1 MCERT
6 LCVCVVEG
14 TASRPLVKSSSTAA
28 QESTGVPTCHVST
41 TASSTAEATS
51 KDRQETTP
59 GTMTLATKDTLET
72 TWDTT
77 TTAIKDVQETT
88 QGETVMVGEEELDA
102 AAAEIVTGVVVPT
115 ATVESDV
122 VSTSTGVTTFSS
134 VTNEAHNT
142 SVATN
147 FTPHITSVVSVVSTA
162 AGEAITSS
170 MTTSTVARDI
180 SMATGIILDASS
192 TRSPTCVT
200 SGIATNTSTSCF
212 ASTSSVV
219 STANDI
225 SMATDTAPSTAIAIN
240 ATFINV
246 TANGLAATVVAA
258 AVSTNVAPAAP
269 VVTGLSCDE
278 PMPLVSLSASQEG
291 TNSSTIPPISVFTKR
306 RSEYFTKEERKRVLA
321 HLLLTKPEREAKR
334 RQHRKPFRR
343 EYNIGT
349 FEYDVK
355 RGFICRRCDYIHS
368 SLTRFLTHVHYDIHM
383 KEMRR
388 CNHRTGLDGQLVRY
402 DQCAIVCEVRKGLI
416 KLAHIK
422 RKRELE
428 QARNATSQIAGQ
440 GSLIGDSSLSVT
452 ADSASTFPAVQVGDG
467 LTVQASYGPAVHAAD
482 GPTVQAGDC
491 LIVQAADGPAV
502 RASGGPAVH
511 VADGP
516 VLQAADGPTAQA
528 GDSSNVQV
536 AGGPTVQAGDGLTAI
551 IGAALINDLNHHLNY
566 FITIFGLR
574 F

>member
-41 TASSTAEATS
+41 AASSTAKATI
-51 KDRQETTP
+51 KDVQETTR
-59 GTMTLATKDTLET
+59 
-72 TWDTT
+72 DTT

-88 QGETVMVGEEELDA
+88 QGETVMVGVEELDA
-102 AAAEIVTGVVVPT
+102 AAAGIVTGVVVPT
-115 ATVESDV
+115 ATVKSDV
-122 VSTSTGVTTFSS
+122 ASTMTGVTTFTS
-134 VTNEAHNT
+134 VTSEARNT

-147 FTPHITSVVSVVSTA
+147 FTPHITGVVSVVSTVT
-162 AGEAITSS
+162 GEATTSS
-170 MTTSTVARDI
+170 MMTSTLARDI
-180 SMATGIILDASS
+180 SMATGVILDVNS
-192 TRSPTCVT
+192 TCSTTCVA
-200 SGIATNTSTSCF
+200 SGIATNTFTSCF

-225 SMATDTAPSTAIAIN
+225 SVATDTVPSAAIATN
-240 ATFINV
+240 TTFADV
-246 TANGLAATVVAA
+246 TADGLAATVVAA

-269 VVTGLSCDE
+269 VVTGLGCDE

-291 TNSSTIPPISVFTKR
+291 TNSSMIPSISVFTKHG
-306 RSEYFTKEERKRVLA
+306 SEYFTKEERKRVLA
-321 HLLLTKPEREAKR
+321 QLLLTKPEREAKR

-368 SLTRFLTHVHYDIHM
+368 SLARFLTHVHYDIHM

-388 CNHRTGLDGQLVRY
+388 CNHRTGLNGQPVRD

-428 QARNATSQIAGQ
+428 QARNATSQIADR
-440 GSLIGDSSLSVT
+440 GSLIGDGSLSVT
-452 ADSASTFPAVQVGDG
+452 ADSASTLPPVQVGDG
-467 LTVQASYGPAVHAAD
+467 LTVQANDGPAVHTAD
-482 GPTVQAGDC
+482 GP
-491 LIVQAADGPAV
+491 I
-502 RASGGPAVH
+502 
-511 VADGP
+511 
-516 VLQAADGPTAQA
+516 LQAADGPT
-528 GDSSNVQV
+528 
-536 AGGPTVQAGDGLTAI
+536 T
-551 IGAALINDLNHHLNY
+551 
-566 FITIFGLR
+566 
-574 F
+574 